1 MTSREKY
8 MFMAD
13 IIFALLSIWFLLPRC
28 KMALWLRLILVAFV
42 WGINMWFSYHDNNVM
57 WLFTHGHYYSPL
69 CLFVALA
76 AFFGWKTNVKRGPS
90 LDASSDE
97 FVKKHQRLLWCAVVM
112 IFLLIPIV
120 VYWILH

>member
-42 WGINMWFSYHDNNVM
+42 WGINMGFSYHDNNVM
-57 WLFTHGHYYSPL
+57 WLFTHGYYYSPL

-76 AFFGWKTNVKRGPS
+76 AFYGWKTTTERGR
-90 LDASSDE
+90 LLNASSDK
-97 FVKKHQRLLWCAVVM
+97 FLKKHQRFLWSVIVM
-112 IFLLIPIV
+112 MFLLIPIV